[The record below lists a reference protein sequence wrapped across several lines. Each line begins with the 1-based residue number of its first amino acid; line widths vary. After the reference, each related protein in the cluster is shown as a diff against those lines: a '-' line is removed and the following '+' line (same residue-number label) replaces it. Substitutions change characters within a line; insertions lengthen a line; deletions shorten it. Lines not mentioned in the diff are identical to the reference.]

1 MLCDIVHLKSILL
14 YILCIFFAYLLICF
28 IFKHKEGYST
38 TEEQNKA
45 ANFLAENQPTS
56 VDHVNGVI
64 SMESKLAE
72 QAIDDEYNTFL
83 QKLDNIKADQNNH
96 NNSDNDN
103 NKINTIKTII
113 DNKIEKNKIIP
124 LAESGNRIIFNNPK
138 EKEKYITIVTKLVN

>member
-14 YILCIFFAYLLICF
+14 YILCICFAYLLICF
-28 IFKHKEGYST
+28 IFKHKEGLLT
-38 TEEQNKA
+38 DEQNET
-45 ANFLAENQPTS
+45 ANLLANNEPTS

-113 DNKIEKNKIIP
+113 DNKIENNKNIS
-124 LAESGNRIIFNNPK
+124 LVESGNRVIFNNPK
-138 EKEKYITIVTKLVN
+138 EKEKYITIVAKLVN

>member
-14 YILCIFFAYLLICF
+14 YILCLCFAYLVICF
-28 IFKHKEGYST
+28 IFKHKEGLS

-45 ANFLAENQPTS
+45 AAFLAENQPTS
-56 VDHVNGVI
+56 VDHVDGVI
-64 SMESKLAE
+64 SAESKLAE

-83 QKLDNIKADQNNH
+83 QKLDNIKAKQDNN
-96 NNSDNDN
+96 NNSDTDN

-113 DNKIEKNKIIP
+113 DNKIENNKNIP

-138 EKEKYITIVTKLVN
+138 EKEKYITIVAKLVN